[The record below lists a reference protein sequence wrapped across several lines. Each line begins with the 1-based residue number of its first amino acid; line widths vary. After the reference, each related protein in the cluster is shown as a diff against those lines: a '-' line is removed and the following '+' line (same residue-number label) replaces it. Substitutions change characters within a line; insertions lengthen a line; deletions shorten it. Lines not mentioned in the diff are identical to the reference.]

1 MRVVIDTNVL
11 VSGIINPHGAPG
23 RIVDALV
30 AERISL
36 LFDDRTMGE
45 YREVL
50 MRPAFSFSREDV
62 ETLLDF
68 IEFAGERISA
78 VTAAGVI
85 LPDVDDLPFLE
96 VAITGS
102 ADALVTGNTKHFKP
116 RRGSHQVLICSPA
129 NFLDRFS

>member
-23 RIVDALV
+23 RIMDALL
-30 AERISL
+30 AEHISL
-36 LFDDRTMGE
+36 LYDDRTMSE

-50 MRPAFSFSREDV
+50 MRPAFSFPHKDV

-68 IEFAGERISA
+68 MEFAGERISA

-85 LPDVDDLPFLE
+85 LPDADDLAFLE
-96 VAITGS
+96 VAIAGA

-116 RRGSHQVLICSPA
+116 LRGSHHVSICSPA
-129 NFLDRFS
+129 DFLSRLI

>member
-11 VSGIINPHGAPG
+11 ASGIINPHGAPG
-23 RIVDALV
+23 RIMDALLV
-30 AERISL
+30 EQISL

-50 MRPAFSFSREDV
+50 MRPVFSFPREDV

-85 LPDVDDLPFLE
+85 LPDADDLPFLE
-96 VAITGS
+96 VAIAGS
-102 ADALVTGNTKHFKP
+102 ADALVTGNIKHFKP
-116 RRGSHQVLICSPA
+116 LRGSHRVLICTPA
-129 NFLDRFS
+129 DFLDRFS

>member
-11 VSGIINPHGAPG
+11 VSGIINPHGGPG
-23 RIVDALV
+23 RIIDALL
-30 AERISL
+30 AEQLSL

-50 MRPAFSFSREDV
+50 MRPAFSFPREDV

-68 IEFAGERISA
+68 IEFSGERISA

-85 LPDVDDLPFLE
+85 LPDADDLPFLE
-96 VAITGS
+96 VAIAGS

-116 RRGSHQVLICSPA
+116 LRGSHQVRICSPA
-129 NFLDRFS
+129 DFLERVI